1 MTSAAD
7 VKSWIENGMT
17 ATEVEVVGD
26 GRHFEARIVASEFSG
41 KNSLQRQR
49 MVYKALGE
57 HMHSDVHAITLKTL
71 SPEEV

>member
-17 ATEVEVVGD
+17 VTEVDVVGD